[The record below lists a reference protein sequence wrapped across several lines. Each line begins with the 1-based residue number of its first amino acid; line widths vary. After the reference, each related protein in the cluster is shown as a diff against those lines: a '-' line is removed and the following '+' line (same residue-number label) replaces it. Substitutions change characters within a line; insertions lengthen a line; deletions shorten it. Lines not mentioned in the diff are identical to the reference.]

1 MSKIHGGRVRA
12 AVFDLDGTI
21 ADSEPRSRQALRW
34 LFEYYRVPHDD
45 ALLGR
50 FVGRRGRE
58 VFAELGHLFPGRDPA
73 QLAAEAAARFH
84 TPGQPPIG
92 ALPGAVELAGEIHRL
107 GDPLALV
114 TSASRDHAVPVLD
127 RLGLLGLFTVIVAG
141 DDVTSGKPDPE
152 GYRRAS
158 DELGV
163 APSRCVA
170 FEDSPAGLAAARSAG
185 LYCVAVATTHPRS
198 ELGDA
203 DQIVSDLSE
212 VTWPV
217 VVRPVT
223 D

>member
-1 MSKIHGGRVRA
+1 LSKIQGEPVRA

-21 ADSEPRSRQALRW
+21 ADSEPRSRQALRR
-34 LFEYYRVPHDD
+34 LFEHYRVPHDD
-45 ALLGR
+45 ALLRR
-50 FVGRRGRE
+50 FVGRRGTE
-58 VFAELGHLFPGRDPA
+58 VFAELGDLFPGRDPA
-73 QLAAEAAARFH
+73 QLSAEVRDRFRA
-84 TPGQPPIG
+84 PGQPPVP
-92 ALPGAVELAGEIHRL
+92 ALPGAVELAAGIHRL

-114 TSASRDHAVPVLD
+114 TSAVRDHAVPTLD

-141 DDVTSGKPDPE
+141 DDVTAGKPDPE

-185 LYCVAVATTHPRS
+185 MYCVAVATTHPRS

-203 DQIVSDLSE
+203 DRIVADLTE

-217 VVRPVT
+217 AG
-223 D
+223 